1 MEGGSMIGLIALS
14 ILGGWIFLSVFLA
27 RRIPRWLG
35 IQRHTGSAS
44 VACFLLVLIAPA
56 IQDIVGMWQF
66 DRLCKERAVVWV
78 SPEAG
83 QVKRAKETSPATI
96 DLTGN
101 WIPIRLQRAEYSD
114 AETGR
119 PFLSE
124 VALHTKGGY
133 IGHIALLGNTR
144 SCWPQTNREVFKELN
159 IDKLLEQ
166 GK

>member
-1 MEGGSMIGLIALS
+1 MIGLIALF
-14 ILGGWIFLSVFLA
+14 ILGGWIFLSLFLA
-27 RRIPRWLG
+27 SRIPRWLG
-35 IQRHTGSAS
+35 IQRHTRSAS
-44 VACFLLVLIAPA
+44 VACFLLVLIAPV

-78 SPEAG
+78 SPDAG
-83 QVKRAKETSPATI
+83 KVKRAKDTSPGTI
-96 DLTGN
+96 DLPGY

-114 AETGR
+114 AETGK

-124 VALHTKGGY
+124 VGLHTKGGY
-133 IGHIALLGNTR
+133 IGQIALLGNTH
-144 SCWPQTNREVFKELN
+144 SCWPKSNREVFKELN